1 MTGIHLLPAAL
12 TGVAAILPLERAA
25 AAGPEAHGRPNILI
39 CIADDQSWAHH
50 SARIDAIATQG
61 MTFRGA
67 YCNCPSSSPS
77 RASILTGMEPALL
90 EEGGLL
96 FGGLPAKFPV
106 FTTALREAG
115 YDVAY
120 TGKGYDPANHSNPE
134 YWKEPIGKQYS
145 RRRLTPPARFVSDCD
160 YAANFADFL
169 DDNAATGRPFF
180 FWMGSHEP
188 HRDYDE
194 GIGIRSGVDPS
205 EIDVPS
211 FFPDHETVR
220 SDMADY
226 IFELNW
232 FDGQVGKM
240 YAELDRRGLLEN
252 TLIVITSDNGMPFP
266 RAKASLYEYGVHMPL
281 VMYWKGTIA
290 PGREVDGFVSFV
302 DFAPTFLELAGEG
315 PLPGGQGISLASVIK
330 DNSATSTSRQ
340 EAYTFIERHAYCRA
354 GGLPYPSRGIH
365 SGRWSYI
372 YNFEPD
378 RWPAGDPDYVTAHPV
393 GQFGEIDKGAA
404 KYYIIRHADDP
415 SVAESFR
422 IVTGKRP
429 QEELYDIVRD
439 PEQLDNLALKP
450 RFRAR
455 ARRMRTRL
463 MKHLS
468 QIGDP
473 RASGLSPWDNY
484 PFFWDGFA
492 HECGTPV
499 AQRDTVINGLKYSRR
514 AVRAHGGV
522 YNLEDF

>member
-1 MTGIHLLPAAL
+1 MNGIRLLPAAL
-12 TGVAAILPLERAA
+12 TGVASILPLERAA
-25 AAGPEAHGRPNILI
+25 ANPKAPERPNILI
-39 CIADDQSWAHH
+39 CIADDQSWEHH
-50 SARIDAIATQG
+50 STNVDAIASHG
-61 MTFRGA
+61 MSFEGA

-77 RASILTGMEPALL
+77 RASILTGKDPSLL

-96 FGGLPAKFPV
+96 FGGLPAGIPV

-120 TGKGYDPANHSNPE
+120 TGKGYDPANHISPK

-145 RRRLTPPARFVSDCD
+145 SRRLAPPARFVSDCD
-160 YAANFADFL
+160 YAANFSDFL

-194 GIGIRSGVDPS
+194 GIGIRSGLDPS
-205 EIDVPS
+205 EIDVPP
-211 FFPDHETVR
+211 FYPDHDIVR

-226 IFELNW
+226 LFELNW
-232 FDGQVGKM
+232 FDDQVGKM
-240 YAELDRRGLLEN
+240 YAELERRGLLEN

-281 VMYWKGTIA
+281 VMHWKGTIA
-290 PGREVDGFVSFV
+290 EGRSVDGFVNFV
-302 DFAPTFLELAGEG
+302 DFAPTFLELADAQ
-315 PLPGGQGISLASVIK
+315 PLEGGQGVSLCPVIF
-330 DNSATSTSRQ
+330 DNSATRTSRK
-340 EAYTFIERHAYCRA
+340 EAFTFIERHAYCRA

-365 SGRWSYI
+365 RGRWSYI

-429 QEELYDIVRD
+429 QEELYDLVKD
-439 PEQLDNLALKP
+439 PYQLHNLAYDP
-450 RFRAR
+450 IHRAKANHLRR
-455 ARRMRTRL
+455 AL

-468 QIGDP
+468 EIGDP
-473 RASGLSPWDNY
+473 RASGKSPWDNY
-484 PFFWDGFA
+484 PFFWNGFA
-492 HECGTPV
+492 YESGTPV
-499 AQRDTVINGLKYSRR
+499 PQRDTVINGLKYSRR
-514 AVRAHGGV
+514 AVRACGGV